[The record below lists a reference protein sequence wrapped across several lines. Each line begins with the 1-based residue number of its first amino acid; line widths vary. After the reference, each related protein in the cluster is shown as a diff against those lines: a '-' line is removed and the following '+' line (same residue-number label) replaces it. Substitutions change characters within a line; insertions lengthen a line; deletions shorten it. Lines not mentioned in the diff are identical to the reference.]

1 MPRQKFTKWIENFEK
16 INYHDQFENKVALKT
31 FCEFYNNVEHLYTI
45 LNKFINIGW
54 DLETVYY
61 NDNKYLVIIDVENIK
76 TITTK
81 MLNDLN
87 EILENCTSVQN
98 FCKNKNKYF
107 LQFFE
112 LLDIINNRM
121 KNQKFITTKFQEFLK
136 NQKII
141 NEGVV
146 AFHGSGSDFETFSND
161 FDATGIGAAG
171 FGYGIYLT
179 DNKQSAKS
187 YAKSLEKTSKVFID
201 GVRQSKQIEEF
212 LTRAVDLHGNKS
224 DILLIVLKS
233 NLDNLYKDNK
243 ITTDEY
249 NFIKNSNN
257 LKLTRS
263 RIVYE
268 VFVNGDN
275 FISWNEPVTIEQINK
290 IKKQAQIENI
300 NLKIL
305 IDDKIFINNRL
316 IKNGENLYGAINM
329 HPKETSEF
337 LQRSGI
343 DGIVYYEEG
352 KNFVIFNPKN
362 IKINKKINF

>member
-1 MPRQKFTKWIENFEK
+1 MKVQKCI
-16 INYHDQFENKVALKT
+16 A
-31 FCEFYNNVEHLYTI
+31 
-45 LNKFINIGW
+45 
-54 DLETVYY
+54 
-61 NDNKYLVIIDVENIK
+61 
-76 TITTK
+76 
-81 MLNDLN
+81 
-87 EILENCTSVQN
+87 
-98 FCKNKNKYF
+98 
-107 LQFFE
+107 
-112 LLDIINNRM
+112 
-121 KNQKFITTKFQEFLK
+121 TKFQEFLK
-136 NQKII
+136 TRQSL

-161 FDATGIGAAG
+161 FDDTGIGAAS

-187 YAKSLEKTSKVFID
+187 YAKDLEKTSKVFID

-224 DILLIVLKS
+224 DILLLVLKS

-243 ITTDEY
+243 ITTAEY

-275 FISWNEPVTIEQINK
+275 FISWNEPVTIEQINSV
-290 IKKQAQIENI
+290 KKQAQIENI

-305 IDDKIFINNRL
+305 IDDKIFINNR
-316 IKNGENLYGAINM
+316 IINNGENLYGAINM
-329 HPKETSEF
+329 KPKETSEF
-337 LQRSGI
+337 LHRCGI
-343 DGIVYYEEG
+343 DGMVFYEDG
-352 KNFVIFNPKN
+352 KNYVIFNPKN